1 MAKVGKFL
9 EEGFRLSDS
18 SSDSEVHIDTDESEG
33 ELDAIRPEPARGRIS
48 RHNDFHVLIAV
59 RTDNFMSLNMIKDTV
74 EGFTRRKWLSMLRS
88 KYGVVNLLAQC
99 SHAVRRWRARG
110 LWRFA
115 LKTANQ
121 RSSQLARLQAS
132 RLVNLLRDNDL
143 AAWILELPT
152 GADEKQAT
160 TNTTNN
166 TTEGNV
172 RCEVLVA

>member
-1 MAKVGKFL
+1 MAGVRFGPSIPFGLAKVGKFL

-18 SSDSEVHIDTDESEG
+18 SSDSEGHIDTDESEG

-59 RTDNFMSLNMIKDTV
+59 STDNFMSLDMIKDTV

-110 LWRFA
+110 LWRFGSRRRTNA
-115 LKTANQ
+115 PLNSPPAGVQAGQLTPRQRPRRVDPGTAH
-121 RSSQLARLQAS
+121 RR
-132 RLVNLLRDNDL
+132 RRDAGD
-143 AAWILELPT
+143 
-152 GADEKQAT
+152 DECD
-160 TNTTNN
+160 
-166 TTEGNV
+166 E
-172 RCEVLVA
+172 